1 MTGKRFVVFGLGFAI
16 FLIGLGL
23 LICSVFL
30 LPLLVTILAYQITA
44 IGVVLMFWWQEPQGK
59 NLLQDKPSLIGMGIC
74 ILILEI
80 LGPVVTTIMK

>member
-1 MTGKRFVVFGLGFAI
+1 
-16 FLIGLGL
+16 
-23 LICSVFL
+23 
-30 LPLLVTILAYQITA
+30 
-44 IGVVLMFWWQEPQGK
+44 MFWWQEPQGK